1 MNTKHQLICKCAH
14 VCVRL
19 NIVFF
24 YLVGF
29 KEVALQLLGEFWN
42 PESTADV
49 FAPNC
54 KLFFDGGTVVYG
66 AKSK

>member
-1 MNTKHQLICKCAH
+1 M
-14 VCVRL
+14 
-19 NIVFF
+19 
-24 YLVGF
+24 
-29 KEVALQLLGEFWN
+29 ALQLLGEFWN

-66 AKSK
+66 ARSK